1 MAIAALNSAK
11 TKKVLAALA
20 GNWQAEMEGYH
31 TYQALADRDTDPV
44 RAQVLRHLAA
54 AELEHA
60 ELWAGRIQEL
70 GGPEPVYNGNAG
82 RRGRLA
88 GQPRRRPA
96 DGAAA
101 AGD

>member
-1 MAIAALNSAK
+1 MATAPLNSAK
-11 TKKVLAALA
+11 TKKALAALA

-31 TYQALADRDTDPV
+31 TYSTLADRDTDPV
-44 RAQVLRHLAA
+44 RAQMLRHLAQ

-60 ELWAGRIQEL
+60 ALWAERIEEL
-70 GGPEPVYNGNAG
+70 GGPAPVYKGNPGAM
-82 RRGRLA
+82 RIRWPTARGD
-88 GQPRRRPA
+88 Q